1 MSTKAKLLHRSRR
14 AFLRVLGMAGGAAT
28 VLAFGRG
35 VVANETVERE
45 DAPAPQADS
54 TGYHVTDHIRTYYE
68 KARF

>member
-35 VVANETVERE
+35 VVANETVDHE
-45 DAPAPQADS
+45 DAPAPMA
-54 TGYHVTDHIRTYYE
+54 
-68 KARF
+68 ARASFATRPAGREIER